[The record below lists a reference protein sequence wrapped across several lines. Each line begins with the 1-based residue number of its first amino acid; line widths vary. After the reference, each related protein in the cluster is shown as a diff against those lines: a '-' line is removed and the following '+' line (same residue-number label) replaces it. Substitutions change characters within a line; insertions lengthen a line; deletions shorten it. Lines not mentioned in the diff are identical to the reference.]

1 MNSTNKIS
9 IIIPCY
15 NEIKFLETI
24 VKRVLK
30 NKIRNKQIIIVDDF
44 SIDGTKELLKNKIEP
59 LVDKVI
65 YHKKNMGK
73 GACIRS
79 AVKYIKGDIVII
91 QDADLEYNPLDHKKL
106 IKMMMHSN
114 ADVVYGN
121 RFSSG
126 TKNSN
131 LNLYITNRIA
141 NYLLTAITNFLTGLK
156 ISDMETGLKCFKKK
170 AIQSID
176 LIENRFGFEPEVTIK
191 LAKKK
196 FKFKET
202 GISYYART
210 YKDGKKIRA
219 KDGVVAI
226 FCIIKYFFTSR

>member
-1 MNSTNKIS
+1 
-9 IIIPCY
+9 
-15 NEIKFLETI
+15 
-24 VKRVLK
+24 
-30 NKIRNKQIIIVDDF
+30 
-44 SIDGTKELLKNKIEP
+44 
-59 LVDKVI
+59 
-65 YHKKNMGK
+65 MGK

-106 IKMMMHSN
+106 IKIMTHSN

-170 AIQSID
+170 SIQSID
-176 LIENRFGFEPEVTIK
+176 
-191 LAKKK
+191 
-196 FKFKET
+196 
-202 GISYYART
+202 
-210 YKDGKKIRA
+210 
-219 KDGVVAI
+219 
-226 FCIIKYFFTSR
+226 